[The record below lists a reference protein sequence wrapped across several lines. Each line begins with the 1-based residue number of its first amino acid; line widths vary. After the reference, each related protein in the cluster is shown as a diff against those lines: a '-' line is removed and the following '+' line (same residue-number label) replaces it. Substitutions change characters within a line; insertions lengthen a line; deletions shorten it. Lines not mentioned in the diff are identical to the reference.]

1 MDNDGADAFKEDAA
15 QPLVR
20 FPLVFDHK
28 HYVPRLLW
36 KQGEYTALLNLHSLS
51 KYDVTPLID
60 VPEIGFDFET
70 QEDAKSID
78 EHLEKFGAR
87 FKKHWGELWAF
98 IDLKLIDS
106 SERMKDRRHP

>member
-1 MDNDGADAFKEDAA
+1 MDNNRRDTFKEDVV

-36 KQGEYTALLNLHSLS
+36 KQGEYTALANLHSLS

-60 VPEIGFDFET
+60 IPEISFDFET
-70 QEDAKSID
+70 REDAN
-78 EHLEKFGAR
+78 HR
-87 FKKHWGELWAF
+87 
-98 IDLKLIDS
+98 
-106 SERMKDRRHP
+106 